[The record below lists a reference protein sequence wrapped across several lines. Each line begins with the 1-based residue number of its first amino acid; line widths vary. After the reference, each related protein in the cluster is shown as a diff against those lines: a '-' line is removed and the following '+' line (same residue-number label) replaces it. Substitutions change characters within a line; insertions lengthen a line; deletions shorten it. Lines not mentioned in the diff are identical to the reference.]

1 MSYQNFAVEVTAL
14 PNARYRIAIQS
25 AVGEAS
31 AEVDSPYTPD
41 ALASILKILARE
53 QRISREEEARISRE
67 FGARL
72 FEFLFRSSPD
82 LSNAY
87 FASLREAMNSDGI
100 RIRLSVENA
109 GALSTLP
116 WEFLRDPANDFLA
129 LSRRTPI
136 IHYAKQLVSRPPA
149 PIALPLRVLVMISA
163 PADFPTLDVE
173 GEWKRLQEATKP
185 LRDNGLIE
193 LERLD
198 EATLIALQRKLRTGV
213 FHVFHYIGHSDYDA
227 ATQQGLLVFENE
239 RDNHKGQIITG
250 AALSRELAEES
261 TIRLVVLNSCHSASR
276 PPADALTGIASGLVA
291 RGIAAVVAMQYA
303 ISDGAAKAFA
313 EEFYRALSE
322 MLPLEAAMS
331 EARRAIANRVG
342 NNEWATPV
350 LYLRAADGVLF
361 QSETAVTSVSPSQ
374 RPDPIP
380 VKPIQRIMGLSLL
393 PTYMIAAAAVGILLI
408 LLVVIITQFVFPPET
423 PPTPTATVTPTLPP
437 TAVVTPI
444 PAALPDLQIG
454 RLRVSPS
461 NPAPGQIFILNITIT
476 NAGSAPSG
484 AFTWAWDASTTQPVM
499 QNSLFGEIDNIAP
512 GASKNISFPY
522 SYGWWGSYSSQL
534 RVDVQKQVVES
545 DPLNNTRFFQVDLSL
560 QPLEMD
566 FSLLPPS
573 ELVEP
578 PMTFSDNPFS
588 LWFLRFAANAT
599 SLPECVNTPL
609 MLTEAAQT
617 DVVLSISDSYPA
629 CRALPLTIS
638 IGRAG
643 ASAAVVE
650 ILPEADGNASFT
662 YYGTSTQP
670 IFQSSAV
677 QILAGQPVE
686 LRTDQVISTAI
697 RRIEVS
703 VPGQAVQ
710 LTRLALSAPNN

>member
-14 PNARYRIAIQS
+14 SNARYRIAIQS

-31 AEVDSPYTPD
+31 AEVDAPYTPD

-116 WEFLRDPANDFLA
+116 WEFLRDPTNDFLA
-129 LSRRTPI
+129 LSRRTPV

-227 ATQQGLLVFENE
+227 ASQQGLLVFENE

-361 QSETAVTSVSPSQ
+361 QSETATTNVSPSQ
-374 RPDPIP
+374 RITPP
-380 VKPIQRIMGLSLL
+380 VLPETHRNQNRLIAWGLLGI
-393 PTYMIAAAAVGILLI
+393 IALALVLFGASR
-408 LLVVIITQFVFPPET
+408 LLVPPEP
-423 PPTPTATVTPTLPP
+423 PPTPTLTPTVPP
-437 TAVVTPI
+437 TAVVTPV

-476 NAGSAPSG
+476 NAGNAPSG

-512 GASKNISFPY
+512 GASKNISFPF

-578 PMTFSDNPFS
+578 PMMFSDNPFS
-588 LWFLRFAANAT
+588 PWFLRFAANAT

-617 DVVLSISDSYPA
+617 DVILSISDAYPA
-629 CRALPLTIS
+629 CRELPLTIS

-643 ASAAVVE
+643 ASAAVLE
-650 ILPEADGNASFT
+650 ILPEADGIATFSYFR
-662 YYGTSTQP
+662 TSTQP
-670 IFQSSAV
+670 IFQSLPIEV
-677 QILAGQPVE
+677 QAGQPVE
-686 LRTDQVISTAI
+686 LRTDQVFSTSI
-697 RRIEVS
+697 GRIEVS
-703 VPGQAVQ
+703 VPRQAVQ
-710 LTRLALSAPNN
+710 LTRLALSAPNP